1 MSRTDVEQLIERA
14 KAEARAG
21 RREAARQRLLEALKA
36 APNDTRA
43 ARLLAQLNA
52 ADAPP
57 EPPRRRRPLGWLFA
71 LGLVGLAVS
80 GTAAGLLAVT
90 TRDSMAM
97 PTELILSTAE
107 AASESAA
114 QALTSAQRADSST
127 PAEDDTAQDEGVSI
141 VQDDSTPTES
151 ALEPPVIEFTAEP
164 SPELLLFPTNTPPQF
179 NVVFPTQTLSPAF
192 SGTNPPPPPSLPT
205 STLPFFVGFTVT
217 PLPTNTPITFNFA
230 TPTPS
235 TRTPTTTPS
244 TRTPTTAA
252 PTPTVDAITPLPTST
267 SIPEFVFGTDV
278 PTPVVIT
285 PVPTNPPEFG
295 IDPSGG
301 GGAPP
306 PRP

>member
-1 MSRTDVEQLIERA
+1 MSRSDVEQHIEQA

-36 APNDTRA
+36 APNDARA

-57 EPPRRRRPLGWLFA
+57 QRPRRRRPVGWLVA
-71 LGLVGLAVS
+71 LGLVGLAAS

-90 TRDSMAM
+90 TRDPMAM
-97 PTELILSTAE
+97 PTELVLSTAE

-114 QALTSAQRADSST
+114 QALTSAQRADSPI
-127 PAEDDTAQDEGVSI
+127 PADDDI
-141 VQDDSTPTES
+141 VLTEVV
-151 ALEPPVIEFTAEP
+151 LELAVIEFTTEP
-164 SPELLLFPTNTPPQF
+164 SLEPLLFPTNTPPQF
-179 NVVFPTQTLSPAF
+179 NVVFPTQTPAPSF
-192 SGTNPPPPPSLPT
+192 IGTNPPPPPSLPT
-205 STLPFFVGFTVT
+205 STLPFFAGLTVT
-217 PLPTNTPITFNFA
+217 PPPTNTPITFNFA
-230 TPTPS
+230 TATPS
-235 TRTPTTTPS
+235 TRTPTA
-244 TRTPTTAA
+244 AA

-278 PTPVVIT
+278 PTPIVIT